1 MQSVLCLPIAYGR
14 ALHPS
19 LFPCESSG
27 DQIRPNKGKE
37 VIGVSGK
44 WQGKNCNEVKIA
56 IHAKEV
62 KTALNG

>member
-1 MQSVLCLPIAYGR
+1 VRVRGIENKPK
-14 ALHPS
+14 
-19 LFPCESSG
+19 
-27 DQIRPNKGKE
+27 KGKE
-37 VIGVSGK
+37 VIGVSGR